1 MENTKDVI
9 KEFESNLARFQQ
21 DWPKQRAAFA
31 AVSEVTKSPGALDSK
46 YKYLI
51 AVGIAVNA
59 HCHWCIAANVNSAL
73 AHGAT
78 KEEVME
84 AGWVAVQMGGG
95 PALAYLQLVQK
106 AIDDLSAQS

>member
-1 MENTKDVI
+1 MENMKDVV
-9 KEFESNLARFQQ
+9 KEFESNVVRFQKE
-21 DWPKQRAAFA
+21 WPKQRSAFA
-31 AVSEVTKSPGALDSK
+31 TLSEVTKASGALDAK

-51 AVGIAVNA
+51 AIGIAVNS
-59 HCHWCIAANVNSAL
+59 HCHWCIAANVKSAL

-95 PALAYLQLVQK
+95 PSLAYLQLVQK
-106 AIDDLSAQS
+106 ALDDLAPQS

>member
-9 KEFESNLARFQQ
+9 KEFDASVARFQKE
-21 DWPKQRAAFA
+21 WPKQRAAFA
-31 AVSEVTKSPGALDSK
+31 ALSKAMKSPGALDSK

-59 HCHWCIAANVNSAL
+59 HCHWCIAANVKSAL

-95 PALAYLQLVQK
+95 PSLAYLQLVQK
-106 AIDDLSAQS
+106 ALDDLLPQS

>member
-59 HCHWCIAANVNSAL
+59 HCHWCIAGITEQLRKKSW
-73 AHGAT
+73 
-78 KEEVME
+78 KQ
-84 AGWVAVQMGGG
+84 AGWQFKWVVDH
-95 PALAYLQLVQK
+95 L
-106 AIDDLSAQS
+106 